1 MQKMCAGE
9 SGRGLAENRGKKND
23 GNKAVDFWIGVW
35 LLEMEG
41 CEVGADEL

>member
-9 SGRGLAENRGKKND
+9 SGRRLAGDQKNV